1 MSNPTHFEI
10 AGKDASKL
18 QRFYRD
24 AFGWQ
29 MVPAGPSYTM
39 AHPGNEHGIS
49 GGVGS
54 APEGGL
60 GSGVTVYVEVADLE
74 AQLGLRRAFR
84 RQAHDRSCQR
94 SWRPELRAIRRSGGS
109 CDWACDSPASGSPIA
124 PPHTTGGLPSLTRGS
139 PASSSTPMEARY
151 DRSR

>member
-74 AQLGLRRAFR
+74 ASLAYVERLGGKRITDPVSVPSGPSFALFADPEGHVIGLAIP
-84 RQAHDRSCQR
+84 RQA
-94 SWRPELRAIRRSGGS
+94 A
-109 CDWACDSPASGSPIA
+109 
-124 PPHTTGGLPSLTRGS
+124 
-139 PASSSTPMEARY
+139 AR
-151 DRSR
+151 